1 MFLEIDRQSSKW
13 QIGAHYCPI
22 HSSNAANVFKALV
35 EIDLETLSTIRLEN
49 FPFSITALSEAKFPT
64 PLTVGTNLSLHLHD
78 TRSRSPAGKVFGNS
92 EKLDTITGMGPSRRN
107 AGSQMYPGVRK
118 PEPISLS
125 THLYQPGP
133 LSILHLP
140 LFGDELSGSGEI
152 YVAGRFPSILN
163 YERRT
168 FPKLRGTIHS
178 GARLCSMT
186 SLPYPFSSLEKD
198 LARQGELSM
207 DQVLEAKTRPG
218 KTLIACGE
226 YNSKGS
232 LEMYGLSPYPERKP
246 TSTGTTTGGTLQNS
260 ATKNRQTSSSSKLLS
275 VLNHGTQ
282 IVISD
287 GGGNLKWMERD
298 GFTEARRWNTA
309 DGSVGAPRGIFG
321 TLGDSY
327 MDSGSGDIVIKI
339 LENKGEL
346 ILWTGEKIG
355 LLSFSSKPG
364 FSAESFEHAAKTAE
378 EARLEREERIYSRT
392 MRRALEHQANEVRY
406 VRGLGIGL

>member
-1 MFLEIDRQSSKW
+1 MD
-13 QIGAHYCPI
+13 
-22 HSSNAANVFKALV
+22 
-35 EIDLETLSTIRLEN
+35 N
-49 FPFSITALSEAKFPT
+49 FPFSITALSEAKYPT

-78 TRSRSPAGKVFGNS
+78 TRSRGSAGAVSAHS
-92 EKLDTITGMGPSRRN
+92 ERLDSINAKGASRWGT
-107 AGSQMYPGVRK
+107 GSQIYPGIRK
-118 PEPISLS
+118 PEPNPVS

-140 LFGDELSGSGEI
+140 LFGDGVNGGGEI

-168 FPKLRGTIHS
+168 FPMLRGTIHS

-186 SLPYPFSSLEKD
+186 SLPYPFSSMEKD

-207 DQVLEAKTRPG
+207 DQILEAKSRPG

-232 LEMYGLSPYPERKP
+232 LELYGLSPYPEHKP
-246 TSTGTTTGGTLQNS
+246 FSTGTATGGTLQNS

-275 VLNHGTQ
+275 VSNHGTQ
-282 IVISD
+282 IVFSD

-309 DGSVGAPRGIFG
+309 NNSSGGRRGIFG
-321 TLGDSY
+321 TFGDSY

-355 LLSFSSKPG
+355 LLNFSNKSG
-364 FSAESFEHAAKTAE
+364 FTSDSFEHAAKTAE
-378 EARLEREERIYSRT
+378 EARLDREERIYSKS

-406 VRGLGIGL
+406 VRGLGLGQ